1 MHLLKL
7 LSGRESPDFGGD
19 ERSGESDLKQW
30 SGSNEAWRNEF
41 AEAFRPVMRGLL
53 LPAGIYYA
61 IVFVLHFFVQAPE
74 HAFVLAPLAASAGLT
89 SFLFFWLL
97 RKPGI
102 TRTRLEIYSLI
113 VYTLFFTNILVHHLL
128 HLEVPKL
135 VYFVLLAL
143 VVATTGVTMRL
154 IIPVIA
160 ISLVTAILLAGTAG
174 VEAQAQFTF
183 IALATGFVAFGNS
196 ALMRMAIKRE
206 IRSRLRTEKLHEA
219 AQYAADFDFLTGLP
233 NRRSFFRRLET
244 AFANTAQGG
253 QMVVGIIDL
262 NGFKHVNDLHGH
274 VFGDQLLTRVA
285 KRIEKACEG
294 SALVARLG
302 GDEFAILLERP
313 ASDAVLREIG
323 VEICAAV
330 GQSYDI
336 AGTEVTVSAVVGF
349 ARRHAATTAPEQ
361 LYEQADFALYR
372 GKRSGGGDVEIFTP
386 EDEVEL
392 DAIKT
397 VEHHLCQSRLE
408 DEMFAEYQ
416 PMVHATEGRVTGFEA
431 LARWQSPHLGRVAP
445 DIFIRAAERCGM
457 MHRLTPVLLRK
468 ALAEAAGWP
477 GDLRLS
483 FNLSALDL
491 ISSDAIEQICQVVG
505 QSDFPGTRIDFEI
518 TETAIMTDY
527 ERVRASLVRLR
538 ELGAN
543 IALDDFG
550 VGYSNFQ
557 HLDELA
563 IDKLKIDRR
572 FISRMG
578 TETNPGRIAKTMIDM
593 CTHLGLTCVVEGVE
607 TADEL
612 NAVIGA
618 GGALIQGYHFSRPMT
633 ADKVIPFL
641 NRGFDLRLDELR
653 HSA

>member
-1 MHLLKL
+1 MHLREL
-7 LSGRESPDFGGD
+7 LSGWGSPGFRGD
-19 ERSGESDLKQW
+19 EKSGKSDLKEW
-30 SGSNEAWRNEF
+30 SVSDEAWRNEF
-41 AEAFRPVMRGLL
+41 AEAFRPVIRGML

-61 IVFVLHFFVQAPE
+61 IVFVLHFFVQKPE
-74 HAFVLAPLAASAGLT
+74 HTSVLAPLAASAGLT
-89 SFLFFWLL
+89 SLLFFWLL
-97 RKPGI
+97 RKPGV
-102 TRTRLEIYSLI
+102 TRTRLELYSLI
-113 VYTLFFTNILVHHLL
+113 VYTLFFANVLVHHLL
-128 HLEVPKL
+128 HLEVTKL

-143 VVATTGVTMRL
+143 VVATTGVTIRL
-154 IIPVIA
+154 IIPAIA
-160 ISLVTAILLAGTAG
+160 ISLAAAIWLAGTAG
-174 VEAQAQFTF
+174 AEAQAQFTF
-183 IALATGFVAFGNS
+183 ITMATCFVAFGTS
-196 ALMRMAIKRE
+196 TLMRMAIIRE
-206 IRSRLRTEKLHEA
+206 IRSRLRTEKLHET

-233 NRRSFFRRLET
+233 NRRSFFNRLEA
-244 AFANTAQGG
+244 AFADPAHGA

-274 VFGDQLLTRVA
+274 VFGDQLLARVA
-285 KRIEKACEG
+285 KRIQKTCVG

-323 VEICAAV
+323 AGICAAV
-330 GQSYDI
+330 GRSYDI
-336 AGTEVTVSAVVGF
+336 SGTEVSVSAVIGF
-349 ARRHAATTAPEQ
+349 ARRLATTSMPEQ

-372 GKRSGGGDVEIFTP
+372 GKRTGGGDVEIFTP
-386 EDEVEL
+386 EDEAEL
-392 DAIKT
+392 DAIKQ
-397 VEHHLCQSRLE
+397 VEHHLSQSRLE

-416 PMVHATEGRVTGFEA
+416 PMVLATEGRVTGFEA
-431 LARWQSPHLGRVAP
+431 LARWHSPHLGRVAP

-468 ALAEAAGWP
+468 ALNEAKNWP

-491 ISSDAIEQICQVVG
+491 ISSDAVEQICQVVA
-505 QSDFPGTRIDFEI
+505 QSGFPGTRIDFEI

-527 ERVRASLVRLR
+527 ERVRNSLARLR
-538 ELGAN
+538 ELGAH

-578 TETNPGRIAKTMIDM
+578 TETNSGRIAKTMIDM
-593 CTHLGLTCVVEGVE
+593 CTHLGLICVVEGVE

-612 NAVIGA
+612 TAVIGA
-618 GGALIQGYHFSRPMT
+618 GGAIVQGYHFSRPLT
-633 ADKVIPFL
+633 ADKVLPFL
-641 NRGFDLRLDELR
+641 SKGLDLRLDELR